1 MRDGGVWV
9 AVRVVGLESEL
20 LDDCVVEWLVRE
32 GNDNLDSR
40 VRRMAWRLAKAVKRA
55 REEAEDGRRGIRAK

>member
-1 MRDGGVWV
+1 MRDGAVWV
-9 AVRVVGLESEL
+9 TVRVVGLESEL

-40 VRRMAWRLAKAVKRA
+40 VRRMAWRLAKAV
-55 REEAEDGRRGIRAK
+55 